1 MSNQAVAAISR
12 WIDRPSWWRSR
23 ASGVV
28 LPEPQAVDAQ
38 ASVRMARILN
48 DVGCGLTLVIVN
60 AGGNEV
66 AWSKVGELLATGYA
80 SAIGAGRSPV
90 HGRGVLT
97 LLFTDIVGA
106 TERAERL
113 GDEGWCSLLERHH
126 ALVRGELDRFHGRE
140 VDTAGDGFFAAF
152 EGPAC
157 AVRCAAAIRAA
168 VAALGLEIRVGLHT
182 GECEMAGSKVVGVAV
197 HVAARVAAV
206 AKAGEILVSS
216 TVKDLV
222 GGSGLAFVDDGWHAL
237 KGLSHQWR
245 LFSLGGD
252 DA

>member
-1 MSNQAVAAISR
+1 MSNQAVAAFAR
-12 WIDRPSWWRSR
+12 WIDRPSRWRLR
-23 ASGVV
+23 AAGVP
-28 LPEPQAVDAQ
+28 LPEPQADSAE
-38 ASVRMARILN
+38 ASVRVARLLN

-60 AGGNEV
+60 AGDAEV
-66 AWSKVGELLATGYA
+66 PWSKVGELLATGYA

-126 ALVRGELDRFHGRE
+126 AVVRGELERFHGRE

-152 EGPAC
+152 EAPAC

-168 VAALGLEIRVGLHT
+168 VAALGLEVRVGLHT
-182 GECEMAGSKVVGVAV
+182 GECEMAGSKIAGVAV

-206 AKAGEILVSS
+206 AKAGEIIVSS

-222 GGSGLAFVDDGWHAL
+222 GGSGLTFVDAGWHAL
-237 KGLSHQWR
+237 KGLSSQWW
-245 LFSLGGD
+245 LFSLGSD